1 VISLRTDLLRT
12 AVLKTIQK
20 HTVAV
25 VVFITAVFAA
35 LLPFPRAF
43 IERFYS
49 MFLYAHLQRLITR
62 ASNLV
67 PFSLFDVLV
76 IGIVAA
82 WLLAL
87 IVDIRRAR
95 GHRIRVLAPVL
106 VRSIVWASVLYI
118 AFVFLWGYN
127 YRRVKLTD
135 KLQFDSRAISQEGAL
150 SLSATAIDRLNAT
163 HDQAHATERMAFGS
177 IEPSLVNGFDRAQH
191 ELGSVTIAAPGR
203 PKRTLLNPLFR
214 LAGVKGMTDP
224 YFLETLVEDSLLPA
238 ERPFLVAHEW
248 GHLAGFA
255 DESEANFVGWLTCIH
270 GSTADQYSGWLFVY
284 EELIPVVRDRD
295 RSELVRRLA
304 SGPREDLRAIFE
316 RERRQL
322 NPRAFRASSVVYDR
336 YLKANRIQSGVA
348 NYGEVAALL
357 LGVRFGPDWTP
368 KLAGNQ

>member
-1 VISLRTDLLRT
+1 MASRQTNPFGR
-12 AVLKTIQK
+12 AVLNINHK
-20 HTVAV
+20 HTLTLAV
-25 VVFITAVFAA
+25 VSAAVFAA
-35 LLPFPRAF
+35 LVPFPRTF

-62 ASNLV
+62 ASNLAA
-67 PFSLFDVLV
+67 FALFDVLV
-76 IGIVAA
+76 IGIIAA

-95 GHRIRVLAPVL
+95 GRRRRVLASVL

-118 AFVFLWGYN
+118 AFVFLWGFN
-127 YRRVKLTD
+127 YRRVKLTG
-135 KLQFDSRAISQEGAL
+135 KLQIDLRAISQKGAL

-163 HDQAHATERMAFGS
+163 HDQAHAAKRMAFGS

-191 ELGSVTIAAPGR
+191 ELGSVTIAVAGR
-203 PKRTLLNPLFR
+203 PKQTLLNPLFR
-214 LAGVKGMTDP
+214 LAGVEGMTDP
-224 YFLETLVEDSLLPA
+224 YFLETLVEDSLLPV
-238 ERPFLVAHEW
+238 ERPFVVAHEW

-270 GSTADQYSGWLFVY
+270 GSAADQYSGWLFVY
-284 EELIPVVRDRD
+284 EELIPVVRDHD

-304 SGPREDLRAIFE
+304 PGPMEDLRAIFE
-316 RERRQL
+316 RERRQMS
-322 NPRAFRASSVVYDR
+322 PRAFRVSSLVYDR